1 MKSRIHIFV
10 FGMVQGVFFR
20 ANTADT
26 ARRLGVTG
34 WVRNVPDGSVEVI
47 AEGEK
52 ETLEQLLEWCKR
64 GPSAAE
70 VSKVDFEWLEG
81 SDEFSDFRIRY

>member
-26 ARRLGVTG
+26 ARHLGITG
-34 WVRNVPDGSVEVI
+34 WVRNVPDGTVEVV

-52 ETLEQLLEWCKR
+52 EALERLLEWCKK

-70 VSKVDFEWLEG
+70 VSKLDFEWLESTG
-81 SDEFSDFRIRY
+81 EFSGFRIRY